1 LAERSFAFQR
11 KQIIRGTFPMLPE
24 KCIRIGTSAL
34 SQNRAAHLAALR
46 GGKTV
51 LNANTLASRE
61 LQPNFDWRKF

>member
-1 LAERSFAFQR
+1 
-11 KQIIRGTFPMLPE
+11 MLPE